1 VQQHVQKQVRLASA
15 IMSMFG
21 IGFAVATGQ
30 QIESA
35 EQMIKREN
43 ISNNRQRGVGPWFRR
58 SAGWRQS
65 QRRKLRRRT
74 G

>member
-1 VQQHVQKQVRLASA
+1 MQQHVQEQALLASA
-15 IMSMFG
+15 IMSIFG
-21 IGFAVATGQ
+21 VGF
-30 QIESA
+30 ESA

-43 ISNNRQRGVGPWFRR
+43 ASNNRQRGIGPWFRR

>member
-21 IGFAVATGQ
+21 IGFAVATEQ
-30 QIESA
+30 QS
-35 EQMIKREN
+35 
-43 ISNNRQRGVGPWFRR
+43 

-65 QRRKLRRRT
+65 QRRKLHRRT

>member
-1 VQQHVQKQVRLASA
+1 MQQHVQKQVRLASA

-43 ISNNRQRGVGPWFRR
+43 NNRQRGVGPWFRR